1 MTGRSLRRPVL
12 DLVGVWRDTR
22 LIVLVAQTAAVY
34 AAILIPFKVGIPIIP
49 GFVEL
54 RPANAVPIVAS
65 LLFGP
70 AAAWGAAFG
79 NVIGDCFGTLGPG
92 SLFGFL
98 GNFCYGYVPHL
109 LRGHLGVLSSE
120 RGPTPSSWRQII
132 EFMVIC
138 SVASMACALVIGWGV
153 DLLGLL
159 PFWIVVPPI
168 FLNNFLMGVLLAP
181 PLLFF
186 LHPRVKRWG
195 LLYEDI
201 VRSEASLDP
210 EALDPSTELRVEPE
224 PGRGLDGSGARGG
237 RSIQE
242 TRSTPS
248 SHPSPVTRH
257 HILSVENVSFTHTGA
272 ARPALNGISL
282 RVRQGES
289 VALMGRTGVGK
300 STLCYALNGLVP
312 QLIPGRWS
320 GQVTVNGHDTTSR
333 PVWQQ
338 AGMVG
343 LVFQDFEAQ
352 LLSTNVTMELA
363 FPLEH
368 LPQPLSPPAMASRI
382 ERALERVG
390 LSGRDRRDPLSLSG
404 GQRQR
409 LVIASTLIR
418 EPALVVLDE
427 RMTDLDPE
435 GRRTLASL
443 LASMRAGGT
452 ALIVAEHDPEDAV
465 AADRVCVLD
474 HGAVVW
480 DGPPRLLFGDP
491 DIPPWYGIRPLPL
504 VSCFAGLKLP
514 DPPMTVEEAWQVADA
529 HGLMVAPDEA
539 ALHQE
544 AVRKDAPVIIDAHK
558 VSYEY
563 QRGSPVVSDLSFAVH
578 EGEFVAII
586 GLNGSGKS
594 TLAMLLSG
602 LNTPTSG
609 RVLVGG
615 RDTRTLGA
623 GQLATTVGYVF
634 QNPDHQ
640 IFAETVGEEV
650 AFGIRNLGFPPEEC
664 ERRVAEALDAV
675 GLAAPEVRKLDPF
688 SLTKGDRQRVA
699 VASVLAARP
708 RILIFDEPTTG
719 LDAEQT
725 DRMMRMLRR
734 LNQRGHTIV
743 IITHTLS
750 LVAAHAARCA
760 VMRDGRIVADGP
772 TREVFRTL
780 TDPQFAASVGLEA
793 PSLTRCAAR
802 WGHTLL
808 TVDEVRAALR
818 KK

>member
-1 MTGRSLRRPVL
+1 LIGLSLRRPVL

-70 AAAWGAAFG
+70 VAAWGAAFG

-186 LHPRVKRWG
+186 LYPRVKRWG
-195 LLYEDI
+195 LRYEDI
-201 VRSEASLDP
+201 VNR
-210 EALDPSTELRVEPE
+210 EALGVRREGSLQE
-224 PGRGLDGSGARGG
+224 PGSA
-237 RSIQE
+237 
-242 TRSTPS
+242 PS
-248 SHPSPVTRH
+248 SHLSPVTSH
-257 HILSVENVSFTHTGA
+257 ELLSIEQVTFTYTGA
-272 ARPALNGISL
+272 TKPALNGISL

-338 AGMVG
+338 AGTVG

-368 LPQPLSPPAMASRI
+368 LPRPLSPAAMASRI

-390 LSGRDRRDPLSLSG
+390 LSGLDRRDPLSLSG

-427 RMTDLDPE
+427 PMTDLDPE

-514 DPPMTVEEAWQVADA
+514 DPPMTVEEAWQAADA
-529 HGLMVAPDEA
+529 HELMIAPDEA

-623 GQLATTVGYVF
+623 GQLATIVGYVF

-650 AFGIRNLGFPPEEC
+650 AFGVRNLGFPPEEC

-734 LNQRGHTIV
+734 LNQGGHTIV
-743 IITHTLS
+743 IITHTLP

-760 VMRDGRIVADGP
+760 VMRDGRIVADGQ

-780 TDPQFAASVGLEA
+780 TDPEFAASVGLEA
-793 PSLTRCAAR
+793 PPLTRFAAR

-818 KK
+818 RT

>member
-1 MTGRSLRRPVL
+1 MHLTGRTLRRPVL
-12 DLVGVWRDTR
+12 DLAGVWRDTR

-54 RPANAVPIVAS
+54 RPANAVPIVAA

-70 AAAWGAAFG
+70 VAAWGAAFG

-98 GNFCYGYVPHL
+98 GNFCYGYIPHL

-120 RGPTPSSWRQII
+120 RGPMPSSWRQII

-159 PFWIVVPPI
+159 PFWIVVLPI

-186 LHPRVKRWG
+186 LYPRVKRWG

-201 VRSEASLDP
+201 CA
-210 EALDPSTELRVEPE
+210 
-224 PGRGLDGSGARGG
+224 GARHEAIGYRWQQVRG
-237 RSIQE
+237 NLPIAHS
-242 TRSTPS
+242 
-248 SHPSPVTRH
+248 PSPIAMTSAETF
-257 HILSVENVSFTHTGA
+257 LSVERVSFTYTGA
-272 ARPALNGISL
+272 TRPALNGVSL

-320 GQVTVNGHDTTSR
+320 GQVTVNGHDTAGR

-338 AGMVG
+338 AGTVG

-352 LLSTNVTMELA
+352 LLSTNVAMELA

-368 LPQPLSPPAMASRI
+368 LPQPLSPAAMASRI

-390 LSGRDRRDPLSLSG
+390 LSGLERRDPLSLSG

-427 RMTDLDPE
+427 PMTDLDPE

-443 LASMRAGGT
+443 LASMKAGGT

-465 AADRVCVLD
+465 AAERVCILD
-474 HGAVVW
+474 HGAVAW
-480 DGPPRLLFGDP
+480 EGTPRVLFGDP
-491 DIPPWYGIRPLPL
+491 NIPPWHGIRPLPL
-504 VSCFAGLKLP
+504 VSCFAGLNLP
-514 DPPMTVEEAWQVADA
+514 DPPMTVEEAWQVADE
-529 HGLMVAPDEA
+529 HGLVVTPDEA
-539 ALHQE
+539 ALRQE
-544 AVRKDAPVIIDAHK
+544 TVREDASVIIDAHK

-563 QRGSPVVSDLSFAVH
+563 QRGSPVVSDLSFTIH
-578 EGEFVAII
+578 DGEFVAII

-602 LNTPTSG
+602 LNTPTRG
-609 RVLVGG
+609 RVMVDG

-623 GQLATTVGYVF
+623 GQLATIVGYVF

-650 AFGIRNLGFPPEEC
+650 AFGVRNLGFPPEEC

-675 GLAAPEVRKLDPF
+675 GLAAPEIRKLDPF

-743 IITHTLS
+743 IITHTLP
-750 LVAAHAARCA
+750 LVAAYAPRCA
-760 VMRDGRIVADGP
+760 VMRDGRIVADGQ
-772 TREVFRTL
+772 TREIFRTL
-780 TDPQFAASVGLEA
+780 TDPEFAASVGLEV
-793 PSLTRCAAR
+793 PSLTRFAAR
-802 WGHTLL
+802 WGRTLL
-808 TVDEVRAALR
+808 TVDEVRSALR
-818 KK
+818 RL

>member
-1 MTGRSLRRPVL
+1 MIGRSLRGAVEEL
-12 DLVGVWRDTR
+12 FGVWRDTR

-34 AAILIPFKVGIPIIP
+34 AAILIPFKVGIPLIP

-70 AAAWGAAFG
+70 VAAWGAAFG

-109 LRGHLGVLSSE
+109 LRGHLRVLSSE
-120 RGPTPSSWRQII
+120 QASAPKPWRQVI
-132 EFMVIC
+132 EFVVIC
-138 SVASMACALVIGWGV
+138 LVASLSCALVIGWGV

-195 LLYEDI
+195 LRYEDI
-201 VRSEASLDP
+201 VNRE
-210 EALDPSTELRVEPE
+210 
-224 PGRGLDGSGARGG
+224 GRGG
-237 RSIQE
+237 RREGSFQE
-242 TRSTPS
+242 PGSAPS

-257 HILSVENVSFTHTGA
+257 PFLSVEDVSFTHTGA
-272 ARPALNGISL
+272 TRPALNGISL

-312 QLIPGRWS
+312 RLIPGRWS
-320 GQVTVNGHDTTSR
+320 GQVTVNGHDTASR

-338 AGMVG
+338 AGTVG

-368 LPQPLSPPAMASRI
+368 LPQPLSPAAMASRI
-382 ERALERVG
+382 EGALARVG
-390 LSGRDRRDPLSLSG
+390 LSGLERRDPLSLSG

-409 LVIASTLIR
+409 LVIASILIR

-427 RMTDLDPE
+427 PMTDLDPE

-443 LASMRAGGT
+443 LASMKAGGT
-452 ALIVAEHDPEDAV
+452 TLIVAEHDPEDAV
-465 AADRVCVLD
+465 VADCVCILD
-474 HGAVVW
+474 HGALVW

-491 DIPPWYGIRPLPL
+491 NIPPWYGIRPLPL

-514 DPPMTVEEAWQVADA
+514 DPPMTIEEAWQTADER
-529 HGLMVAPDEA
+529 GLMVAPEEV
-539 ALHQE
+539 ALQQE
-544 AVRKDAPVIIDAHK
+544 TVREDASVIIEAHQ

-563 QRGSPVVSDLSFAVH
+563 QRGSPVVSDLSFTVH

-586 GLNGSGKS
+586 GRNGSGKS

-602 LNTPTSG
+602 LNSPIRG

-640 IFAETVGEEV
+640 IFAENVGEEV
-650 AFGIRNLGFPPEEC
+650 VFGVRNLGFPPEDC
-664 ERRVAEALDAV
+664 
-675 GLAAPEVRKLDPF
+675 
-688 SLTKGDRQRVA
+688 
-699 VASVLAARP
+699 
-708 RILIFDEPTTG
+708 
-719 LDAEQT
+719 
-725 DRMMRMLRR
+725 
-734 LNQRGHTIV
+734 
-743 IITHTLS
+743 
-750 LVAAHAARCA
+750 
-760 VMRDGRIVADGP
+760 
-772 TREVFRTL
+772 
-780 TDPQFAASVGLEA
+780 
-793 PSLTRCAAR
+793 
-802 WGHTLL
+802 
-808 TVDEVRAALR
+808 
-818 KK
+818 

>member
-1 MTGRSLRRPVL
+1 LIGRSLRGAVL
-12 DLVGVWRDTR
+12 EPLGVWRDTR

-34 AAILIPFKVGIPIIP
+34 AAILIPFKVGIPLIP

-70 AAAWGAAFG
+70 VAAWGAAFG

-98 GNFCYGYVPHL
+98 GNFCYGYAPHL
-109 LRGHLGVLSSE
+109 LRGHLRVLSTGRASA
-120 RGPTPSSWRQII
+120 PKPWRLIL
-132 EFMVIC
+132 EFTMIC
-138 SVASMACALVIGWGV
+138 LIASMACALVIGWGV

-168 FLNNFLMGVLLAP
+168 FLNNFLMGTLLAP

-201 VRSEASLDP
+201 TGHEGHPLLP
-210 EALDPSTELRVEPE
+210 EVQRV
-224 PGRGLDGSGARGG
+224 PGTGRGG
-237 RSIQE
+237 RSQDFAL
-242 TRSTPS
+242 SLA
-248 SHPSPVTRH
+248 PSPPPLALLSIEQVT
-257 HILSVENVSFTHTGA
+257 FTHVGA
-272 ARPALNGISL
+272 TKPALNGISL
-282 RVRQGES
+282 KVQRGES

-312 QLIPGRWS
+312 QLIPGHWS
-320 GQVTVNGHDTTSR
+320 GRVTINGRDTAAR

-338 AGMVG
+338 AGTVG

-352 LLSTNVTMELA
+352 LLSTNVAMELA

-368 LPQPLSPPAMASRI
+368 HPVRLSPAAMGSRI
-382 ERALERVG
+382 EQALARVG
-390 LSGRDRRDPLSLSG
+390 LSGLAHRDPLSLSG

-409 LVIASTLIR
+409 LVIASILIR

-427 RMTDLDPE
+427 PTTDLDPE
-435 GRRTLASL
+435 GRRALASL
-443 LASMRAGGT
+443 LASMKATGT
-452 ALIVAEHDPEDAV
+452 ALIVAQHDPEDAV
-465 AADRVCVLD
+465 TADRVCILD

-480 DGPPRLLFGDP
+480 DGSPRLLFSDP
-491 DIPPWYGIRPLPL
+491 DVPPWHGIRPPPL
-504 VSCFAGLKLP
+504 VSCLAGLKLEE
-514 DPPMTVEEAWQVADA
+514 PPMTVEEAWHAADE
-529 HGLMVAPDEA
+529 HGLTITAPESSTQTA
-539 ALHQE
+539 APPIGP
-544 AVRKDAPVIIDAHK
+544 AVIDVQR

-563 QRGSPVVSDLSFAVH
+563 QRGSPAVSEVSLTIHD
-578 EGEFVAII
+578 GEFVAII
-586 GLNGSGKS
+586 GRNGSGKS
-594 TLAMLLSG
+594 TLAMLLGG
-602 LNTPTSG
+602 LASPTSG
-609 RVLVGG
+609 RVLVDG
-615 RDTRTLGA
+615 RDTRTLRA

-650 AFGIRNLGFPPEEC
+650 AFGVRNLGFAPEDC

-675 GLAAPEVRKLDPF
+675 GLSGSEIRKLDPF

-725 DRMMRMLRR
+725 DRMMRMLRH
-734 LNQRGHTIV
+734 LNQHGHTIV

-750 LVAAHAARCA
+750 LVAAHATRCMA
-760 VMRDGRIVADGP
+760 MSNGRIVADGP
-772 TREVFRTL
+772 TRAVFRTL
-780 TDPQFAASVGLEA
+780 TDPQFSTSAGLEV
-793 PSLTRCAAR
+793 PSVTRFAAR

-808 TVDEVRAALR
+808 TVDEVKAALR
-818 KK
+818 KR

>member
-1 MTGRSLRRPVL
+1 LIGQPLRGAVL

-54 RPANAVPIVAS
+54 RPANAVPIVAA

-70 AAAWGAAFG
+70 VAAWGAAFG

-120 RGPTPSSWRQII
+120 RGPTPSSWRQIM

-138 SVASMACALVIGWGV
+138 SVASLACALVIGWGV

-159 PFWIVVPPI
+159 PFWIVVLPI

-201 VRSEASLDP
+201 C
-210 EALDPSTELRVEPE
+210 T
-224 PGRGLDGSGARGG
+224 GARYEAMGY
-237 RSIQE
+237 RWQQLLEKVPIAHS
-242 TRSTPS
+242 
-248 SHPSPVTRH
+248 PSPIAVTPAEPF
-257 HILSVENVSFTHTGA
+257 LSVEHVSFTHTGA
-272 ARPALNGISL
+272 TRPALNGISL

-333 PVWQQ
+333 PVWQH
-338 AGMVG
+338 AGTVG

-352 LLSTNVTMELA
+352 LLSTNVAMELA
-363 FPLEH
+363 FPLEY
-368 LPQPLSPPAMASRI
+368 LPQPLSPAAMASRI
-382 ERALERVG
+382 ERALARVG
-390 LSGRDRRDPLSLSG
+390 LSGLERRDPLSLSG

-427 RMTDLDPE
+427 PMTDLDPE

-443 LASMRAGGT
+443 LASMKAGGT

-480 DGPPRLLFGDP
+480 EGPPRVLFSDS

-504 VSCFAGLKLP
+504 VCCFAGLNLP
-514 DPPMTVEEAWQVADA
+514 DPPMTVEEAWQVADE
-529 HGLMVAPDEA
+529 HGLVVAPDEA
-539 ALHQE
+539 AFQQE
-544 AVRKDAPVIIDAHK
+544 TVREDTSVIIDADK

-563 QRGSPVVSDLSFAVH
+563 QRGSPVVSDLSFTAH

-586 GLNGSGKS
+586 GRNGSGKS

-615 RDTRTLGA
+615 RDTRSLGA
-623 GQLATTVGYVF
+623 GQLATIVGYVF

-650 AFGIRNLGFPPEEC
+650 AFGVRNLGFPPEEC

-675 GLAAPEVRKLDPF
+675 GLAAPGIRKLDPF

-699 VASVLAARP
+699 VASVMAARP

-743 IITHTLS
+743 IITHTLP
-750 LVAAHAARCA
+750 LVAAYASRCA
-760 VMRDGRIVADGP
+760 VMRDGRIVADGQ
-772 TREVFRTL
+772 TREIFRTL
-780 TDPQFAASVGLEA
+780 TDPEFAASVGLEA
-793 PSLTRCAAR
+793 PSLTRFAAR
-802 WGHTLL
+802 WGCTLL
-808 TVDEVRAALR
+808 TVDEVRSALR
-818 KK
+818 RL

>member
-1 MTGRSLRRPVL
+1 M
-12 DLVGVWRDTR
+12 
-22 LIVLVAQTAAVY
+22 AQTAAVY
-34 AAILIPFKVGIPIIP
+34 AAILIPFKVGIPLIP

-70 AAAWGAAFG
+70 VAAWGAAFG

-120 RGPTPSSWRQII
+120 RASAPKPWRHII

-195 LLYEDI
+195 LRYEDI
-201 VRSEASLDP
+201 VNRE
-210 EALDPSTELRVEPE
+210 
-224 PGRGLDGSGARGG
+224 GRGG
-237 RSIQE
+237 RREGSFQE
-242 TRSTPS
+242 PGSAPS

-257 HILSVENVSFTHTGA
+257 PFLSVEDVSFTHTGA
-272 ARPALNGISL
+272 TRPALNGISL

-312 QLIPGRWS
+312 RLIPGRWS
-320 GQVTVNGHDTTSR
+320 GQVTVNGHDTASR

-338 AGMVG
+338 AGTVG

-368 LPQPLSPPAMASRI
+368 LPQPLSPAAMASRI
-382 ERALERVG
+382 EGALARVG
-390 LSGRDRRDPLSLSG
+390 LSGLERRDPLSLSG

-409 LVIASTLIR
+409 LVIASILIR
-418 EPALVVLDE
+418 EPALLVLDE
-427 RMTDLDPE
+427 PMTDLDPE

-443 LASMRAGGT
+443 LASMKAGGT
-452 ALIVAEHDPEDAV
+452 TLIVAEHDPEDAV
-465 AADRVCVLD
+465 VADCVCILD
-474 HGAVVW
+474 HGALVW

-491 DIPPWYGIRPLPL
+491 NIPPWYGIRPLPL
-504 VSCFAGLKLP
+504 VSCFAGLNLP
-514 DPPMTVEEAWQVADA
+514 DPPMTVEEAWQTADER
-529 HGLMVAPDEA
+529 GLMVAPEEV
-539 ALHQE
+539 ALQQE
-544 AVRKDAPVIIDAHK
+544 TVREDASVIIEAHQ

-563 QRGSPVVSDLSFAVH
+563 QRGSPVVSDLSFTVH

-586 GLNGSGKS
+586 GRNGSGKS

-602 LNTPTSG
+602 LNSPIRG

-640 IFAETVGEEV
+640 IFAENVGEEV
-650 AFGIRNLGFPPEEC
+650 VFGVRNLGFPPEDC

-675 GLAAPEVRKLDPF
+675 GLTAPEVRKQDPF
-688 SLTKGDRQRVA
+688 SLTKGDRQRIA

-750 LVAAHAARCA
+750 LVAAYASRCA
-760 VMRDGRIVADGP
+760 VMRDGRIMADGP
-772 TREVFRTL
+772 TREVFRIL
-780 TDPQFAASVGLEA
+780 TDPQLAASVGLEV
-793 PSLTRCAAR
+793 PPLTRFAAR

-808 TVDEVRAALR
+808 TVDEVRSALR